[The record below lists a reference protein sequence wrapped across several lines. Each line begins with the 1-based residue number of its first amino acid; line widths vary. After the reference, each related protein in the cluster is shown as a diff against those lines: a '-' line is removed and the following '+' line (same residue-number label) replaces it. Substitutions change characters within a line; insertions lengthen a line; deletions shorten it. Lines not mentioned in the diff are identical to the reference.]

1 MLDLPPT
8 KYEIRFQGVAKCGFD
23 DLGMYT
29 PEQLRRMEAD
39 GYQLYADGRRTPV
52 RGRKKSSD

>member
-1 MLDLPPT
+1 MELPET

-39 GYQLYADGRRTPV
+39 GYLLYTNGKRTPV
-52 RGRKKSSD
+52 RGRKKSSE

>member
-8 KYEIRFQGVAKCGFD
+8 KYEIRFQGEAKCGFD
-23 DLGMYT
+23 DPGVYT
-29 PEQLRRMEAD
+29 TEQLRRMEAD
-39 GYQLYADGRRTPV
+39 GYLLYTDGKRTPV

>member
-1 MLDLPPT
+1 MELPET

-23 DLGMYT
+23 DPNSYT
-29 PEQLRRMEAD
+29 LAELRRMEAD

>member
-23 DLGMYT
+23 DPNSYT
-29 PEQLRRMEAD
+29 LAELRRMEAD
-39 GYQLYADGRRTPV
+39 KHLLYTDGKRTPV
-52 RGRKKSSD
+52 RDRKKSSD